1 MGFSIVYWKTGKQG
15 KQGKQATTRKTTT
28 TTEKG
33 KTQLNVSIDR

>member
-28 TTEKG
+28 TEEG